1 MSLTGR
7 ETEKMSSIT
16 HPQSRMVP
24 GYCMVLRGIQAPP
37 YSLDYSSLQ
46 GGSANEGDLA
56 GHMGPCASLE
66 EVQVPRGLETGHLDP
81 WC

>member
-46 GGSANEGDLA
+46 GGSA
-56 GHMGPCASLE
+56 
-66 EVQVPRGLETGHLDP
+66 Q
-81 WC
+81 